1 MKTVKKRRHQG
12 RTDYGKRMKLLKG
25 GVPRLVFRRSNRY
38 AIVQYVE
45 SAAAQDKIIK
55 GTTSKELL
63 KFGWPKEKSG
73 SLASAPAMYLTGFL
87 FGKKILKEKM
97 KTPIVDAGM
106 LRILSGSNF
115 FAILKGLVDSGLEIE
130 CKKEV
135 FPTEDRIS
143 GKHLKEDF
151 SKTFSEIKL
160 KIEKT

>member
-1 MKTVKKRRHQG
+1 MNKKIKKVLIITKQVALDYYKKEYKTKNPE
-12 RTDYGKRMKLLKG
+12 KL
-25 GVPRLVFRRSNRY
+25 
-38 AIVQYVE
+38 
-45 SAAAQDKIIK
+45 
-55 GTTSKELL
+55 
-63 KFGWPKEKSG
+63 
-73 SLASAPAMYLTGFL
+73 
-87 FGKKILKEKM
+87 KKILKEKM

-160 KIEKT
+160 KIEKI